1 MRICPNIARPVSRGA
16 FVESCAALCSR
27 LHFPAAR
34 MHLLRVNTG
43 FRERNPIPWDF
54 KESHGID

>member
-1 MRICPNIARPVSRGA
+1 MCIRSNIAHSASWAA
-16 FVESCAALCSR
+16 FVKSRTACAHGFR
-27 LHFPAAR
+27 FPAAR

-54 KESHGID
+54 KESHAID